1 MFMTHWISVIGLDA
15 IHCTIHLLQLVVH
28 DGMLVQRSIINLLG
42 KCRNLAS
49 FLSRSSRGT
58 ALFRKKQVELLHI
71 KYSQTKMLV
80 KDVPTRWNS
89 TYLMVKRILDL
100 ENTIVVF
107 LNADRECDVQFSAN
121 DWDLMK
127 ALVRLLEPFFKATE
141 LLSANK
147 IPISS
152 VPLIIIEI
160 KLLLGGNARFVDS
173 MRDTLLKKLHDQFFN
188 QHPNPRGSPVT
199 FNILDDPHYTVPTL
213 LNPSFRKKH
222 LSWWKACHSKAA
234 PHQRNDGHQHR
245 RRWWRDRRTSCFV
258 KTERWLHDKLI
269 VNAKK

>member
-1 MFMTHWISVIGLDA
+1 
-15 IHCTIHLLQLVVH
+15 
-28 DGMLVQRSIINLLG
+28 
-42 KCRNLAS
+42 
-49 FLSRSSRGT
+49 
-58 ALFRKKQVELLHI
+58 
-71 KYSQTKMLV
+71 MLV

-152 VPLIIIEI
+152 VPLTIIEI

-173 MRDTLLKKLHDQFFN
+173 MRDTLLNKLNDRFFN
-188 QHPNPRGSPVT
+188 QNPNLRGSPVT
-199 FNILDDPHYTVPTL
+199 LNILDDSHYTVPTL
-213 LNPSFRKKH
+213 LNPSFRKNIFLDGRLVTAKQH
-222 LSWWKACHSKAA
+222 LTSAMMAISIAEDDEEIGEPAA
-234 PHQRNDGHQHR
+234 SSTQRGG
-245 RRWWRDRRTSCFV
+245 CM
-258 KTERWLHDKLI
+258 I
-269 VNAKK
+269 I